1 METPL
6 DNGDEVI
13 HAVCCEGLNSDKDEV
28 YLADYGLS
36 LRRIGKV
43 GYKKSGYTSPPKVIS
58 AQLIPKHLI

>member
-13 HAVCCEGLNSDKDEV
+13 YAVCCEGVNNDEDEV
-28 YLADYGLS
+28 YRADHGES